1 MDEFVDKIP
10 KQNFYNFLAS
20 SMCLFCI
27 AITVLS
33 SSVPIILKANKNLD
47 MSINASNNFN
57 LNITW
62 SVGSTGTSVRLF
74 FFF

>member
-1 MDEFVDKIP
+1 MS
-10 KQNFYNFLAS
+10 L
-20 SMCLFCI
+20 CLQCVCFI
-27 AITVLS
+27 MSALLFLS

-62 SVGSTGTSVRLF
+62 SVGSTGTSLLIF
-74 FFF
+74 FVFF

>member
-1 MDEFVDKIP
+1 MS
-10 KQNFYNFLAS
+10 L
-20 SMCLFCI
+20 CLQCVCFI
-27 AITVLS
+27 MSALLFLS

-62 SVGSTGTSVRLF
+62 SVGSTGTSL
-74 FFF
+74 